1 MAAVLRGEKTA
12 TASLRAEYAPE
23 GEDELPRAGSRSV
36 IVDSTHNPVGILETT
51 EVRIFRASHVDEQF
65 PRDEGEGFE
74 SVADWRAAP
83 ERFWGPNPDRDAAIL
98 AG

>member
-1 MAAVLRGEKTA
+1 MSELPRVIDGLPVSEFGFPGQLRDKLVAAVLRGEKTA

-36 IVDSTHNPVGILETT
+36 IVDSTHNP
-51 EVRIFRASHVDEQF
+51 
-65 PRDEGEGFE
+65 
-74 SVADWRAAP
+74 
-83 ERFWGPNPDRDAAIL
+83 DRDAAIL